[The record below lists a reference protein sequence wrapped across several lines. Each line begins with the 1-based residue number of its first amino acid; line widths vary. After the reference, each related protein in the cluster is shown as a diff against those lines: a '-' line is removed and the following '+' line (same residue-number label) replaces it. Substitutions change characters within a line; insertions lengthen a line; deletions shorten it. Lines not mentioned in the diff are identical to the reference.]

1 MPAPSGSTHRIR
13 SESALGWMGAATLVV
28 VVYAAVVQGGGL
40 LINSTA
46 SPHLGLSVLATAVVA
61 LTIEPTRLWV
71 ERHAR
76 RLTSARRL
84 PYDVLAEFTSTMT
97 LPFSGEAVPARMAE
111 ELADGLA
118 LDWAEVWLMV
128 NQRLTLVAT
137 YPPCP
142 GKAGGPPMSAEGEDE
157 VGRRSVN
164 VAYRDHLL
172 AVLRVQERPGR
183 PLTLVEER
191 LFAGLAAQ
199 AGLVLRSAQV
209 RAELTARREELEE
222 HGAELR
228 RTRDLLLDAEDQE
241 RRRLERDLH
250 DGAQQQLVALGIHLR
265 LALELTSSSPGRAAE
280 VLIEQSDAA
289 ETAIENLVAL
299 SRGAGPRVLV
309 ERGLDA
315 ALRAAVQASVVP
327 AELRVANVGRLPP
340 DIEAAVYFCC
350 LEALQN
356 TAKHA
361 HASHVIVD
369 LVLVGPR
376 LCLTVVD
383 DGVGCRSD
391 GHEGSGLRNMR
402 QRVEPVGG
410 RVDIDSRPG
419 GGTAVAIGLPAYPS
433 TGKVAG

>member
-1 MPAPSGSTHRIR
+1 MPAQPGSTRRIR
-13 SESALGWMGAATLVV
+13 SESALGWMGAMALVV
-28 VVYAAVVQGGGL
+28 VVYAAVVRGGGL
-40 LINSTA
+40 LIDATA

-71 ERHAR
+71 ERRTR
-76 RLTSARRL
+76 RLTTARRL

-97 LPFSGEAVPARMAE
+97 RSLSGGSIPVRMAE
-111 ELADGLA
+111 ALADGLA
-118 LDWAEVWLMV
+118 VDWAEVWLMV

-137 YPPCP
+137 YPPRP
-142 GKAGGPPMSAEGEDE
+142 GGTDDPPMSAGGEDQD
-157 VGRRSVN
+157 GRRSVN

-172 AVLRVQERPGR
+172 AVLRVQECAGR

-222 HGAELR
+222 HAAELR
-228 RTRDLLLDAEDQE
+228 RTRDLLVDAEDQE

-265 LALELTSSSPGRAAE
+265 LARELAASSPGKAAE
-280 VLIEQSDAA
+280 VLAEQSDAA

-299 SRGAGPRVLV
+299 CRGARPRVLL

-315 ALRAAVQASVVP
+315 ALRAATGASAVP
-327 AELRVANVGRLPP
+327 AELQVADVGRLPP
-340 DIEAAVYFCC
+340 DIEVAVYFCC

-361 HASHVIVD
+361 QASHVTVD
-369 LVLVGPR
+369 LALVGPGIR
-376 LCLTVVD
+376 LTVVD
-383 DGVGCRSD
+383 NGVGCRP
-391 GHEGSGLRNMR
+391 GGREGSGLSNMR
-402 QRVEPVGG
+402 QRVEPLGG

-419 GGTAVAIGLPAYPS
+419 WGTAVAVVLPTHAPN
-433 TGKVAG
+433 GQVAG